1 MRVTIFGASG
11 AIGRHVLDA
20 SLEAHHTI
28 TALARDP
35 AALSGIGGAH
45 LRVIEGDIANGED
58 VAAAIAGSEAVISTV
73 GPTSNTP
80 DQVALFGA
88 WAQHLVAGMQGHGVQ
103 RLVLLSG
110 AAVEVPGYAK
120 TLGDRIA
127 SAAVR
132 LFARHVVTAKQREFE
147 IVSASDLDWVAA
159 RPPGV
164 VDGPRTGRYRAGM
177 DLRLGPRSRV
187 TRADLADFLVAQLT
201 DDRWLRQAPFVS
213 S

>member
-11 AIGRHVLDA
+11 AIGWHALDA

-45 LRVIEGDIANGED
+45 LRVIKGDIAKAED

-80 DQVALFGA
+80 DQVALFDA
-88 WAQHLVAGMQGHGVQ
+88 WAQHLVAGMQSHGVR

-110 AAVEVPGYAK
+110 AAVEVPGRPK
-120 TLGDRIA
+120 TLADGIA
-127 SAAVR
+127 STVVR
-132 LFARHVVTAKQREFE
+132 LLARHVVAAKQREFE
-147 IVSASDLDWVAA
+147 IVSASDLDWIAA
-159 RPPGV
+159 RPPRV
-164 VDGPRTGRYRAGM
+164 VAGPRTGRYRAGM
-177 DLRLGPRSRV
+177 DVRLGPRSRV
-187 TRADLADFLVAQLT
+187 RQADLADFLVAQLS
-201 DDRWLRQAPFVS
+201 DDRWLRQAPFVTS
-213 S
+213 